1 VKDLSDGVVVRTI
14 LPDGP
19 AAKSELEANDIITA
33 VDGREVVTVQQLR
46 GEVRSKKIGAPVVL
60 DVVRPNNG
68 GAGRRMKI
76 EVKPAEWVDQPPVEE
91 AMLKPAPLKQ
101 KELPAVGVTVHTLSH
116 EMASH
121 YGVDD
126 TADGVVVV
134 AVEKGTSAARKG
146 IKPGDIITSV
156 NKQSVSSPKEFRDVL
171 RNGDFKKGIT
181 IQVLSGKKSRTE
193 VLKDG
198 E

>member
-1 VKDLSDGVVVRTI
+1 V
-14 LPDGP
+14 
-19 AAKSELEANDIITA
+19 
-33 VDGREVVTVQQLR
+33 
-46 GEVRSKKIGAPVVL
+46 
-60 DVVRPNNG
+60 
-68 GAGRRMKI
+68 
-76 EVKPAEWVDQPPVEE
+76 
-91 AMLKPAPLKQ
+91 LKPAPLKE
-101 KELPAVGVTVHTLSH
+101 KALPAVGVTVHTLSH

-121 YGVDD
+121 YGVDV

-156 NKQSVSSPKEFRDVL
+156 NKQSVSSPKEFRDAL
-171 RNGDFKKGIT
+171 RKGDFKKGIT
-181 IQVLSGKKSRTE
+181 IQVLSGKRNRTE